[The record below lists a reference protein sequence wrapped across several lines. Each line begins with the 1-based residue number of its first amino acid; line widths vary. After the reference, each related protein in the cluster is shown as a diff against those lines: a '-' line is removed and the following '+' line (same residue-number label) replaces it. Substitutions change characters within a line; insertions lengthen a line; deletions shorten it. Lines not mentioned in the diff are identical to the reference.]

1 MNPPAPKADEY
12 VTFREFE
19 DLRTSVRAATD
30 KLDTEKA
37 DAVAVADLAAKVE
50 SLRSALITFSL
61 TIAGSAVVFA
71 LGTLALLWQLGGHA

>member
-1 MNPPAPKADEY
+1 VNPPSSRAEEF

-19 DLRTSVRAATD
+19 DLRARFRDVTD

-37 DAVAVADLAAKVE
+37 DATAVSDLAQKVD

-61 TIAGSAVVFA
+61 SIAGSAIVFA
-71 LGTLALLWQLGGHA
+71 LGTLALLWQLGGHG